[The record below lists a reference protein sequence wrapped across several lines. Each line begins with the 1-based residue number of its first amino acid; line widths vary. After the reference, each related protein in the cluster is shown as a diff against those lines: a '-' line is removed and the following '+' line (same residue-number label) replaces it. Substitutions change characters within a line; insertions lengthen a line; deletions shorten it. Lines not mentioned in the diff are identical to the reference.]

1 MGQKSVMSAA
11 ELESMIMAE
20 LREHPEC
27 DRAAVVIRP
36 MGLSCD
42 AVLVGDEP
50 PMSNARQGSTKSP
63 IDYATNSNWPNS
75 LRTSACGR
83 FFMRDG
89 LAKCVRPPQGEKTK
103 GGLFFGRRADVFR
116 AQ

>member
-36 MGLSCD
+36 MGLSWE
-42 AVLVGDEP
+42 AVLIGDEP
-50 PMSNARQGSTKSP
+50 PDVECKARLDQ
-63 IDYATNSNWPNS
+63 ITNR
-75 LRTSACGR
+75 LRHE
-83 FFMRDG
+83 FE
-89 LAKCVRPPQGEKTK
+89 LAE
-103 GGLFFGRRADVFR
+103 
-116 AQ
+116 

>member
-27 DRAAVVIRP
+27 DRAGVVIRP
-36 MGLSCD
+36 MGLSWD

-50 PMSNARQGSTKSP
+50 PNVECKARLAE
-63 IDYATNSNWPNS
+63 INRR
-75 LRTSACGR
+75 LREE
-83 FFMRDG
+83 FE
-89 LAKCVRPPQGEKTK
+89 LAE
-103 GGLFFGRRADVFR
+103 
-116 AQ
+116 